1 MYERVDQAHIKRAFQ
16 TGIEER
22 IPAGALGHE
31 LRAHVLCLCMRPQFG
46 GRLGK
51 RRRSEFVFRLSR
63 NSFSAI
69 LTRPALLYIS
79 SAHVRI
85 LREEYVIE
93 MWIAQ
98 KKSTKLPFVPI
109 VVEAI
114 GSQMTSHPTES
125 SHSLSVEPNS
135 DIDHD
140 II

>member
-1 MYERVDQAHIKRAFQ
+1 MCERVDQAHIKRAFQ
-16 TGIEER
+16 TRIEEH
-22 IPAGALGHE
+22 IPTGSLCHE
-31 LRAHVLCLCMRPQFG
+31 FRAHVLCLCMCPEFG

-51 RRRSEFVFRLSR
+51 PRRSEFFFQLGR
-63 NSFSAI
+63 NSFSVI

-85 LREEYVIE
+85 LREEDVIE
-93 MWIAQ
+93 MWIAP
-98 KKSTKLPFVPI
+98 KKYTKLSFVPI

-114 GSQMTSHPTES
+114 GSQMTSHPTER
-125 SHSLSVEPNS
+125 SHSPSVEPNS